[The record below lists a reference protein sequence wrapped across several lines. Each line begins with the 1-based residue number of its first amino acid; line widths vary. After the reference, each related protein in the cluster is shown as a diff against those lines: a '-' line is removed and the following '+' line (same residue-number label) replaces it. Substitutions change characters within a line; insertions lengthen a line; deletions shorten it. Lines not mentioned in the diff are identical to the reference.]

1 LWFPPRFALRRPLTS
16 TLDIRT
22 MRRERVL
29 GIAAISLWLT
39 TLTHLSPLPP
49 DEVEHEVEVIHRA
62 LSEPPMSLPNWS
74 TRPQWEKERTEK
86 SWRQSEQ
93 FMRDFLRT
101 AHDQEVALWAKWW
114 ARALLIAVA
123 ITGWLLFIIR
133 GTRPTKLS
141 VGTTCLLVLGY
152 ATYNSSVYSFWF
164 HEITQE
170 SHFFRILPF
179 SISLVSLFD
188 YVVVPLGLIGLTI
201 GALKTQPDVY
211 PAHQSNLSVSS
222 ES

>member
-1 LWFPPRFALRRPLTS
+1 VVPYALLRPPLTS

-29 GIAAISLWLT
+29 GIAAIFLWLT

-62 LSEPPMSLPNWS
+62 LLLPPMSLPNWS
-74 TRPQWEKERTEK
+74 ARPQWEKDRTEK

-93 FMRDFLRT
+93 IMRKFLHT
-101 AHDQEVALWAKWW
+101 AHDQEVTLWAKWW

-133 GTRPTKLS
+133 GARATKVS
-141 VGTTCLLVLGY
+141 VGTTCLLVFGY
-152 ATYNSSVYSFWF
+152 AAYNSSVYSFWL

-170 SHFFRILPF
+170 SHFLRILPF
-179 SISLVSLFD
+179 SISLVNLFD
-188 YVVVPLGLIGLTI
+188 YIVVPLGLIGLTI
-201 GALKTQPDVY
+201 GALNTKPRVY
-211 PAHQSNLSVSS
+211 PSHQSNLSAGS